1 MATIDLGKIKQVWRG
16 TYNNGTAY
24 VVDDLVSFTDSGVTS
39 TYICVTNSTGNAPST
54 GGSAHASW
62 NYVAK
67 GVAIPVPLN
76 TQTGAYVAVAGDAGK
91 AIYISTGGV
100 TINNSVFSGG
110 DLVTIVNNSGSNQTI
125 TQGSGLTLYNA
136 ADGATGNRTLALRG
150 VATIWFASASIGYL
164 SGAGVS

>member
-76 TQTGAYVAVAGDAGK
+76 TQSGAYVAVAGDAGK